1 MKTKTFFGELVK
13 TLLWFLLMA
22 VLGSLGA
29 GIAHGQKLSVGA
41 SLHGIVSG
49 SGLGSSL
56 SPQLAIHT
64 ESQLFS
70 AGINFQ
76 NRHGNLT
83 GVRGRYEFT
92 FNPEDAQEIFLFYDA
107 AWHNNAL
114 LGNFTVRQERFLNP
128 ESTGYFTNVRI
139 KTIEQHIGFGM
150 NVYVIGSFKVFG
162 AIGAGYYNTVNCER
176 QNLFQYREKS
186 NFSLMLMAGIKMDIK
201 KS

>member
-1 MKTKTFFGELVK
+1 MKTKTLFNELVK
-13 TLLWFLLMA
+13 TSIWFLLMA
-22 VLGSLGA
+22 LLGSFGA
-29 GIAHGQKLSVGA
+29 SIAHGQKLSIGA
-41 SLHGIVSG
+41 SLNGIVSG

-92 FNPEDAQEIFLFYDA
+92 FNPKDAQEIFLFYDA
-107 AWHNNAL
+107 AWHSNAL
-114 LGNFTVRQERFLNP
+114 LGNFTARQESFLNP
-128 ESTGYFTNVRI
+128 EFAEYFTNVRV
-139 KTIEQHIGFGM
+139 KTLEQHIGFGM
-150 NVYVIGSFKVFG
+150 NAYVVGSFKVFG
-162 AIGAGYYNTVNCER
+162 AIGAGYYYTMNCER
-176 QNLFQYREKS
+176 QNVFQYREKG

-201 KS
+201 KR